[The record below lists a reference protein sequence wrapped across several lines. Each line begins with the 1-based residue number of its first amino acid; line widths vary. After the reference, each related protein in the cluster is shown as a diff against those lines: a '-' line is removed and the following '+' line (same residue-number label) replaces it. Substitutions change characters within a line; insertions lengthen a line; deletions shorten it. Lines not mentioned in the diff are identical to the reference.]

1 MADYKP
7 SFPFSVP
14 IELLIPTSTK
24 IKGVSVKTFPDSGIR
39 LNCSFKT
46 YGGTESTVNGVVTVI
61 DTAIVETWFRPDIK
75 SDCRIKNLQSG
86 QVYEIIGKP
95 ENINMRNQFVK
106 FKVKAVEG
114 GA

>member
-24 IKGVSVKTFPDSGIR
+24 SKGVSVKIFPDSGIR

-86 QVYEIIGKP
+86 QVYEIIGNP